1 MTSINKTAVLIAAA
15 GKGTRSGLNYP
26 KTLFKIEGK
35 SILSRIFEVVST
47 IDLNPTVVASP
58 SGEIMIKKHLNSLDL
73 TGEVVIQEHP
83 LGMGDAVLKMLSAQA
98 YQGASD
104 VLLLWGDLPF
114 IQKSTLEQTIE
125 AHYKNN
131 NDFTFPT
138 LYSDSAYTIVNRDS
152 QKAVS
157 GIIET
162 RELPNHDIGPGE
174 RDMGMF
180 IFKKNL
186 IFNLLNEDLPTKY
199 SNQTN
204 EHGFLYIIE
213 HLVSRGRRVEAL
225 NIATKLDSISL
236 NKMED
241 LTNYN

>member
-1 MTSINKTAVLIAAA
+1 
-15 GKGTRSGLNYP
+15 
-26 KTLFKIEGK
+26 
-35 SILSRIFEVVST
+35 
-47 IDLNPTVVASP
+47 
-58 SGEIMIKKHLNSLDL
+58 
-73 TGEVVIQEHP
+73 
-83 LGMGDAVLKMLSAQA
+83 
-98 YQGASD
+98 
-104 VLLLWGDLPF
+104 
-114 IQKSTLEQTIE
+114 
-125 AHYKNN
+125 
-131 NDFTFPT
+131 
-138 LYSDSAYTIVNRDS
+138 
-152 QKAVS
+152 
-157 GIIET
+157 
-162 RELPNHDIGPGE
+162 
-174 RDMGMF
+174 MF